1 MKPFPLFS
9 LALASMTLLSAA
21 PAATAAEEVVLRYRG
36 LSRTVAVTDLATL
49 AETGEAPA
57 RVAGLLNQTNQRP
70 ETLQSVLNHRI
81 TADAVVLD
89 KTLNSL
95 PGEWLLDQLGQ
106 AIRPASGEA
115 RRQALRSALVLSAS
129 DDGELTLLEV
139 LQNYPTETVVLEMDQ
154 VETLVSRIEERLQPL
169 SRILGE
175 SILGII
181 LRGGF

>member
-1 MKPFPLFS
+1 MKPFSLCS
-9 LALASMTLLSAA
+9 LALASMALLIVA
-21 PAATAAEEVVLRYRG
+21 PAAPAAEEVVLRYRG
-36 LSRTVAVTDLATL
+36 LGRTVAVADLATL
-49 AETGEAPA
+49 AATGEAPA
-57 RVAGLLNQTNQRP
+57 NVAGLLNQVNQRP

-81 TADAVVLD
+81 EVDVVVLD

-115 RRQALRSALVLSAS
+115 RQQALRSALVLSAS

-154 VETLVSRIEERLQPL
+154 VESLVSQIEERLQPL
-169 SRILGE
+169 SRLLGE